1 MSGLPPHPPKSPPA
15 WIIEAGPPSF
25 KQALSGKP
33 VTDDLSPRMKE
44 PMRGQRPSDD
54 VGQKRQLTEAI
65 PITAALCS

>member
-1 MSGLPPHPPKSPPA
+1 MSGLPPHPPKPPPA

-44 PMRGQRPSDD
+44 PCAGS
-54 VGQKRQLTEAI
+54 VRQMT
-65 PITAALCS
+65 